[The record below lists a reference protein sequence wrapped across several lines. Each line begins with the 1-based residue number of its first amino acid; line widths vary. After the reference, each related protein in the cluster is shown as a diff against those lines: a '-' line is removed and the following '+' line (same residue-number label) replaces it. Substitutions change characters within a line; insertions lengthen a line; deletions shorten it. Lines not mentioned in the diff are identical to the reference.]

1 MKPIAGA
8 WSSIPPDGHEI
19 GFQLNEQAICEYS
32 WTAGAFGDDL
42 GLSQI
47 AAVDLFG
54 RGSSSIF
61 YDDMVLESIKPP
73 CPSDINGDGNVN
85 VTDLLAVL
93 AAWGPNPG
101 HAADFN
107 NDGFV
112 NVTDLLEL
120 LAAWDGCP

>member
-1 MKPIAGA
+1 MLTASVKSIAGA

-32 WTAGAFGDDL
+32 WTAGAFGD
-42 GLSQI
+42 
-47 AAVDLFG
+47 
-54 RGSSSIF
+54 
-61 YDDMVLESIKPP
+61 
-73 CPSDINGDGNVN
+73 
-85 VTDLLAVL
+85 
-93 AAWGPNPG
+93 G
-101 HAADFN
+101 HPADFN